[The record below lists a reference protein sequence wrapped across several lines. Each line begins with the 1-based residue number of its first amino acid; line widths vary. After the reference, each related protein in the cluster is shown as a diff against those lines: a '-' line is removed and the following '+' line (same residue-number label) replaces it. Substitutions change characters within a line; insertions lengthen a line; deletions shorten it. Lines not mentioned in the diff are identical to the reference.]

1 MITPGKRHFLNDS
14 EGGLDRVVLLNRIQQ
29 ISHSSRKVAKE
40 SPVAS
45 PYTSTNAGENAR
57 QRKADTTLPG
67 RTYDDF

>member
-29 ISHSSRKVAKE
+29 ISHSSRRVVKE

-45 PYTSTNAGENAR
+45 PYTSTNAGENER